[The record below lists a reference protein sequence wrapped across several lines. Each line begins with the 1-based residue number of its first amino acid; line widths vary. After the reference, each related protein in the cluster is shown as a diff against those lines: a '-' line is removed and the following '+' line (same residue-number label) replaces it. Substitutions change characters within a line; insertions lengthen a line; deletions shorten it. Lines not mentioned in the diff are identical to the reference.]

1 VAHHTYRTEGFILG
15 SVDAGDASR
24 YLFLFTREL
33 GFVCA
38 HIRSAREMRSK
49 LRYHTQEQTLATV
62 ALVRGRGMW
71 RLTNAVE
78 MCNATH
84 ALREKRDARAA
95 LARVS
100 FLVRQLLHGEERNE
114 YLFAALSAMLSFM
127 SSTTLTER
135 DIQRVEYITVLRVLF
150 SLGYLEE
157 KAAFAG
163 FLQDPVFTEVLLE
176 AMGEHERQAVAA
188 INASLKATQL

>member
-1 VAHHTYRTEGFILG
+1 M
-15 SVDAGDASR
+15 DAGDASR
-24 YLFLFTREL
+24 YLFLLTREL

-38 HIRSAREMRSK
+38 HTRSAREMRSK
-49 LRYHTQEQTLATV
+49 LRYHTQEYTLAQV

-71 RLTNAVE
+71 RLTNAIEV
-78 MCNATH
+78 CNATH
-84 ALREKRDARAA
+84 ALREKREARAA

-100 FLVRQLLHGEERNE
+100 SLVRQLLHGEERNE
-114 YLFAALSAMLSFM
+114 YLFVALRAMLSFL
-127 SSTTLTER
+127 SSTALSER
-135 DIQRVEYITVLRVLF
+135 DIQRVEYITVMRILF

-176 AMGEHERQAVAA
+176 SMGEYERHAVAA
-188 INASLKATQL
+188 INASLRATQL